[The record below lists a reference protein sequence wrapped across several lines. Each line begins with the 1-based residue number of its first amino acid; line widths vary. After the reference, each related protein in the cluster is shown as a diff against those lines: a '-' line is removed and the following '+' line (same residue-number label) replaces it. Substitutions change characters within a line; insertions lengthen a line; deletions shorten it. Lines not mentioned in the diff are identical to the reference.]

1 MKKLVCLILCIITI
15 FTVTSCTIEYIY
27 NEDLARQ
34 KNSTSVIASAYGI
47 SCDTARELYL
57 EFYPTDETVIYFPKS
72 GEYTTASGE
81 KFRAE
86 VADSCRLQFHEDS
99 YYSRLC
105 FDITVYDANGN
116 LLFEKNDFC
125 SYVQSAGEEIDLSY
139 ISEDFRPY
147 WKAMISGISAE

>member
-1 MKKLVCLILCIITI
+1 MKKFTCIILCLALMLL
-15 FTVTSCTIEYIY
+15 VTSCTTEYIY
-27 NEDLARQ
+27 NEDDARYY
-34 KNSTSVIASAYGI
+34 NETNLIASLYGI
-47 SCDTARELYL
+47 SCDTACEIYL
-57 EFYPTDETVIYFPKS
+57 EFYPTSDTVVYIPKN
-72 GEYTTASGE
+72 GEYTTAMGE
-81 KFRAE
+81 RFSVA
-86 VADSCRLQFHEDS
+86 VADTCKLQFHEDS

-139 ISEDFRPY
+139 ISEVFRPY